1 MASQPSRPSF
11 DAVQAFKAMA
21 VDPDDIVTKD
31 YPNSE
36 ELRDMA
42 KLVWKWA
49 NEPDIK
55 GALRLN
61 YKYKGT
67 SSSNK
72 NINVVRDTFIQ
83 YVCFSPSFFK

>member
-11 DAVQAFKAMA
+11 DAVEAFKAMA

-49 NEPDIK
+49 NEPDI
-55 GALRLN
+55 
-61 YKYKGT
+61 
-67 SSSNK
+67 
-72 NINVVRDTFIQ
+72 
-83 YVCFSPSFFK
+83 